1 LEPGQ
6 AAPRRQ
12 QRFLQ
17 DVLGVLHRAE
27 DPVAVQLKFA
37 AVGVGQLAERAVVPA
52 PRPLQRRLGHHGNL
66 LFPYRHHDRQKVIDQ
81 PPSSP
86 VSEPV
91 TDHEEET

>member
-1 LEPGQ
+1 M
-6 AAPRRQ
+6 
-12 QRFLQ
+12 
-17 DVLGVLHRAE
+17 
-27 DPVAVQLKFA
+27 QLKLA

-66 LFPYRHHDRQKVIDQ
+66 LFSYGHQDVRKIIDQ